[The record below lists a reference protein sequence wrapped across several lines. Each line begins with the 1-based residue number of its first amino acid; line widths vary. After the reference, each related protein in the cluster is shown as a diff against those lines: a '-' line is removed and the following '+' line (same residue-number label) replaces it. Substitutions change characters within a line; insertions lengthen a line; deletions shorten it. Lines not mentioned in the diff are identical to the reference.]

1 MIELTQDMRIL
12 VAVKPAHFR
21 SGIDALSGLCRSV
34 LNEDPRSGSVF
45 VFRNKSATAV
55 KILAYQGRGFWLTH
69 YRLSSGKFPRWPQDA
84 SDTAALQILAE
95 ELRRLLLSRPAKGGA
110 PLQWQCVAPQAEA
123 KQAANLTPGPS
134 EPMSADTSRASMP
147 ADGSGWP
154 WRSAAL

>member
-1 MIELTQDMRIL
+1 MIELTQDMRIM

-34 LNEDPRSGSVF
+34 LNEDPRGGSVF

-84 SDTAALQILAE
+84 CDSAAVQMLAE
-95 ELRRLLLSRPAKGGA
+95 ELRRLLLSRPSKGSA
-110 PLQWQCVAPQAEA
+110 PLQWQCVAPQA
-123 KQAANLTPGPS
+123 AASVTPPSLS
-134 EPMSADTSRASMP
+134 EPESADTSRASTP
-147 ADGSGWP
+147 ADVSGWP
-154 WRSAAL
+154 WRSAAR